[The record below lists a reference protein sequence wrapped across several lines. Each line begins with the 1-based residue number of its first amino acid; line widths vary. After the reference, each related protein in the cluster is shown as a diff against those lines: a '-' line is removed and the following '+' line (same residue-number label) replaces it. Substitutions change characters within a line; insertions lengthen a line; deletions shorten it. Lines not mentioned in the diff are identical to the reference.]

1 MNPHVPPEPVVDT
14 QPDTSA
20 PGTAPDSTQT
30 GRGATGAACAAACPL
45 ARIPAHVWRGLLRPP
60 FRKRHPVIFW
70 GLCLLALALAAAF
83 GRMAALP
90 GGHGDRL
97 ALVTVRGPILDPAP
111 TLAWIRRL
119 ETETRVRGVL
129 LRVDSPGGGAAASQE
144 LYTALERLARRM
156 PIAVSMG
163 ATAASGGLMVSMAGT
178 RIFANP
184 STVTGSIGV
193 RMDIPQLQGLMDKVG
208 VGQET
213 LVTAPF
219 KDAGSYLRPLT
230 PRDRAYFEH
239 VLMDMH
245 EQFVGIVATGRKME
259 RPKAAALADGKIFTG
274 QEAQRLG
281 LVDVLGGEDA
291 ALDWL
296 ADTTG
301 VPASRPLLRKKD
313 ATRTALLERLLNG
326 LTSLLGLAEAL
337 ELSGAG
343 GPGGALPAA
352 LPGTASG
359 PRLPAP
365 GEQGPMPAFLYQM

>member
-1 MNPHVPPEPVVDT
+1 MNT
-14 QPDTSA
+14 MPDT
-20 PGTAPDSTQT
+20 PAPDIPPAD
-30 GRGATGAACAAACPL
+30 RDATADAACAAACPL
-45 ARIPAHVWRGLLRPP
+45 SRIPAHVWRGLLRPP
-60 FRKRHPVIFW
+60 FRKRHPVLFW
-70 GLCLLALALAAAF
+70 GLCLLALGLAAAL

-90 GGHGDRL
+90 DGHGQRL

-119 ETETRVRGVL
+119 ENDARVRGVL

-144 LYTALERLARRM
+144 LYSALERLARKM
-156 PIAVSMG
+156 PIALSMG

-193 RMDIPQLQGLMDKVG
+193 RIDIPQLQGLMDKVG
-208 VGQET
+208 IGQET

-245 EQFVGIVATGRKME
+245 EQFVSIVASGRKME
-259 RPKAAALADGKIFTG
+259 RQRAAGLADGKIFTG

-296 ADTTG
+296 AETTG
-301 VPASRPLLRKKD
+301 VPAARPLLQKRD
-313 ATRTALLERLLNG
+313 ATRAALLERLLDR
-326 LTSLLGLAEAL
+326 LTTLLGLADAL
-337 ELSGAG
+337 ERSGAG
-343 GPGGALPAA
+343 SLGGTLPSAPPGAP
-352 LPGTASG
+352 
-359 PRLPAP
+359 PAP
-365 GEQGPMPAFLYQM
+365 GGGLGLAPAFLYQL

>member
-1 MNPHVPPEPVVDT
+1 METP
-14 QPDTSA
+14 
-20 PGTAPDSTQT
+20 PDSMAAAQAAPEAA
-30 GRGATGAACAAACPL
+30 GAAACAATCPL
-45 ARIPAHVWRGLLRPP
+45 ARIPAPIWRGLLRPP
-60 FRKRHPVIFW
+60 FRKRHPVLFW
-70 GLCLLALALAAAF
+70 GFCLLALGLAAAL
-83 GRMAALP
+83 GRLAALP
-90 GGHGDRL
+90 GGGERL

-111 TLAWIRRL
+111 TLAWIREL
-119 ETETRVRGVL
+119 ENDARIRGVL

-144 LYTALERLARRM
+144 IYSALERLARRL

-230 PRDRAYFEH
+230 PRDRAYFTH

-245 EQFVGIVATGRKME
+245 EQFVNIVATGRKME
-259 RPKAAALADGKIFTG
+259 RARAAGLADGKIFTG

-281 LVDVLGGEDA
+281 LVDALGGEDA

-296 ADTTG
+296 AATTG
-301 VPASRPLLRKKD
+301 VPATRPLLRKRD
-313 ATRTALLERLLNG
+313 ATRAALLERLLNG
-326 LTSLLGLAEAL
+326 LSSLLGLADAL
-337 ELSGAG
+337 ERSGTG
-343 GPGGALPAA
+343 SPGGALPAA
-352 LPGTASG
+352 LPGASREPG
-359 PRLPAP
+359 LTPP
-365 GEQGPMPAFLYQM
+365 GEQRPAPAFLYQL